1 MYLIWGN
8 EIVSYRNTHS
18 PWSNLAVIVQNSFS
32 KSRVNTS
39 KEVKEYY
46 EVPWGNDLRDPL
58 TKIFSFLWATT
69 YSLPLCHTAFVL
81 LITPF
86 PLPSIHLPTSPAIE
100 TLDNELLCAHTLLSK
115 DLRENLQTKIQL
127 IHGDLKHL
135 KQPFVCFTS
144 YKQKLH
150 GYIQLN
156 MSQSPCSTSSIGYIQ
171 NDKAKMAT
179 VGYPKTEKF
188 HLVLK
193 KIDINLSAIQLL
205 FKHFYQ
211 IKNHLQCSIIG

>member
-1 MYLIWGN
+1 MGKWLERPPN
-8 EIVSYRNTHS
+8 KNLLLSM
-18 PWSNLAVIVQNSFS
+18 SNHVFPALMSHCLCSVNNSFS
-32 KSRVNTS
+32 SAIYPSTHLTS
-39 KEVKEYY
+39 NWK
-46 EVPWGNDLRDPL
+46 N
-58 TKIFSFLWATT
+58 I
-69 YSLPLCHTAFVL
+69 
-81 LITPF
+81 
-86 PLPSIHLPTSPAIE
+86 

-127 IHGDLKHL
+127 IHGDLKLL

-188 HLVLK
+188 YLVLK
-193 KIDINLSAIQLL
+193 K
-205 FKHFYQ
+205 
-211 IKNHLQCSIIG
+211 